1 MVGFWGYTMTHLKAF
16 QTELRGKAEAA
27 LITSSQNQFYLSHFP
42 FEDGFL
48 LIFEDVAYLLT
59 DFRYLEAATKACA
72 DSFEVLSPQ
81 TGAFSEIGKR
91 MAAHGATT
99 LLVEESHLTL
109 ALQSRLCE
117 QFPTL
122 QIRQGAS
129 ATLKKLREFKDEA
142 EIAAT
147 AVAQQITDAAFAHI
161 LDFIRKDRTEREVAL
176 EIEIF
181 MRKNGA
187 DAAAFQTIAV
197 SGTASALPHGVPRDC
212 TLENGFLTM
221 DFGARYK
228 GYCADMTRTVM
239 IGRADAEQKRLY
251 ETVLQAQKAALAAAG
266 GGVGCAAMDKIARDI
281 IHGAGY
287 VGCFGHSLGHGVGI
301 DVHEAP
307 SLSSRAPAGAL
318 LTPGQLVTV
327 EPGIYLLGKYGCR
340 IEDMILVSE
349 DGSIRNFTKSPK
361 ELIEICR

>member
-1 MVGFWGYTMTHLKAF
+1 MTHLQAF
-16 QTELRGKAEAA
+16 QKELAKKAEAA
-27 LITSSQNQFYLSHFP
+27 LITSPQNQFYLSRFP

-48 LIFEDVAYLLT
+48 LILPDVAYLLT
-59 DFRYLEAATKACA
+59 DFRYFEAASKACGGE
-72 DSFEVLSPQ
+72 FEVLSPE
-81 TGAFSEIGKR
+81 TGAFFEIGKLLD
-91 MAAHGATT
+91 AHGATT
-99 LLVEESHLTL
+99 LLVEESNLTL
-109 ALQSRLCE
+109 SLQARLAE

-122 QIRQGAS
+122 QTITGAS
-129 ATLKKLREFKDEA
+129 AILRELRVYKDEQ

-147 AVAQQITDAAFAHI
+147 AAAQEITDAAFAHI
-161 LDFIRKDRTEREVAL
+161 LDFIRKDRTEREIAL
-176 EIEIF
+176 ELEVF
-181 MRKNGA
+181 MRKHGA
-187 DAAAFQTIAV
+187 EAAAFQTIAV

-212 TLENGFLTM
+212 TLESGFLTM
-221 DFGARYK
+221 DFGARYA

-251 ETVLQAQKAALAAAG
+251 ETVLKAQKAALAAAG

-307 SLSSRAPAGAL
+307 SLSSRAPASAL
-318 LTPGQLVTV
+318 LTSGQIVTV

-340 IEDMILVSE
+340 IEDMIAINE

>member
-1 MVGFWGYTMTHLKAF
+1 MTHLQAF
-16 QTELRGKAEAA
+16 QKELRGKAEAA
-27 LITSSQNQFYLSHFP
+27 LITSPQNQFYLSHFP

-48 LIFEDVAYLLT
+48 LVFPEVAYLLT

-72 DSFEVLSPQ
+72 GDFEVLSPD
-81 TGAFSEIGKR
+81 TGAFFEIGKR
-91 MAAHGATT
+91 MQAHGATT
-99 LLVEESHLTL
+99 LLVEENHLTL
-109 ALQSRLCE
+109 GLQARLAE
-117 QFPTL
+117 QFPAL
-122 QIRQGAS
+122 QALTGAS
-129 ATLKKLREFKDEA
+129 AVLKSLRECKDEQ

-147 AVAQQITDAAFAHI
+147 AVAQEITDAAFTHI
-161 LDFIRKDRTEREVAL
+161 LDFIRKDRTEREIAL
-176 EIEIF
+176 ELEVF
-181 MRKNGA
+181 MRKHGA

-221 DFGARYK
+221 DFGARYA

-251 ETVLQAQKAALAAAG
+251 ETVLAAQKAALTVIG
-266 GGVGCAAMDKIARDI
+266 GGQSCAAMDKVARDI

-307 SLSSRAPAGAL
+307 SLSSRAPASAL
-318 LTPGQLVTV
+318 LTPGQIVTV

-340 IEDMILVSE
+340 IEDMIAINE
-349 DGSIRNFTKSPK
+349 DGSVRNFTKSPK

>member
-1 MVGFWGYTMTHLKAF
+1 MTHLQAF
-16 QTELRGKAEAA
+16 QKELAGKAEAA
-27 LITSSQNQFYLSHFP
+27 LITSHQNQFYLSHFP

-48 LIFEDVAYLLT
+48 LVFPEVAYLLT

-72 DSFEVLSPQ
+72 SEFEVLSPE
-81 TGAFSEIGKR
+81 TGAFLEIGKR
-91 MAAHGATT
+91 MEAHGATT
-99 LLVEESHLTL
+99 LLVEENDLTL
-109 ALQSRLCE
+109 GMQARLAE
-117 QFPTL
+117 RFPTL
-122 QIRQGAS
+122 KTVIGAS
-129 ATLKKLREFKDEA
+129 AILKTLREFKDEA

-147 AVAQQITDAAFAHI
+147 AVAQEITDAAFAHI

-176 EIEIF
+176 ELEVF

-187 DAAAFQTIAV
+187 EAAAFQTIAV

-221 DFGARYK
+221 DFGARYG

-251 ETVLQAQKAALAAAG
+251 ETVLEAQKAALAVIG
-266 GGVGCAAMDKIARDI
+266 GGQSCAAMDKVARDI
-281 IHGAGY
+281 IHSAGY

-307 SLSSRAPAGAL
+307 SLSSRAPASAL
-318 LTPGQLVTV
+318 LTPGQIVTV

-340 IEDMILVSE
+340 IEDMVTINE
-349 DGSIRNFTKSPK
+349 DGNVRNFTKSPK